1 MHFAIKG
8 TKIDPNQTLHTLFI
22 QSRHYLQSILSI
34 AWTGENMILIGYS
47 TLVLIKLF
55 EICMVLLL
63 EVQKLAS
70 TGLQSLENQL
80 QGQRK
85 SKEHDLKLN
94 CSLRSGH
101 ILSYYVCTQNCP
113 RAYGPL
119 SLSLSLYI
127 YIYIYISTEQIG
139 SLNPQNPSSQ
149 LLQTNYCLQV
159 GFKLYLADHI

>member
-22 QSRHYLQSILSI
+22 QSPHYLQSILSI

-70 TGLQSLENQL
+70 TGLQSLKNQL

-85 SKEHDLKLN
+85 SKENDLKLN
-94 CSLRSGH
+94 CSLWSGH
-101 ILSYYVCTQNCP
+101 ILSYYVCTQNCHS
-113 RAYGPL
+113 AYGPLSLSL

-127 YIYIYISTEQIG
+127 YIYIYIYIYQQSK
-139 SLNPQNPSSQ
+139 S
-149 LLQTNYCLQV
+149 
-159 GFKLYLADHI
+159 AH

>member
-55 EICMVLLL
+55 EICMVLML
-63 EVQKLAS
+63 EVQKLVS
-70 TGLQSLENQL
+70 KGFQSLKNQL

-85 SKEHDLKLN
+85 SKGHDLKLN
-94 CSLRSGH
+94 CL
-101 ILSYYVCTQNCP
+101 
-113 RAYGPL
+113 
-119 SLSLSLYI
+119 
-127 YIYIYISTEQIG
+127 
-139 SLNPQNPSSQ
+139 LNSQNPNSQ